1 MLQNKDFRERF
12 QMRYIWCMEVAF
24 APERMHAELDGLI
37 DTIRPVMQY
46 QLDRFRCTN
55 GERTSWDKW
64 YSYIE
69 TIRDFAVNRKAP
81 AKAQFMAWA
90 GIDEAKYGYLHGKAM
105 RTWGTQV
112 GE

>member
-1 MLQNKDFRERF
+1 
-12 QMRYIWCMEVAF
+12 MRYVWCMEVAF

-55 GERTSWDKW
+55 GERTDWDKW

-69 TIRDFAVNRKAP
+69 IIHHFADNRYEP
-81 AKAQFMAWA
+81 AKAQFMSWA
-90 GIDEAKYGYLHGKAM
+90 GINEAYYRYLRNQAIKE
-105 RTWGTQV
+105 WGSTV
-112 GE
+112 E

>member
-1 MLQNKDFRERF
+1 M
-12 QMRYIWCMEVAF
+12 IS
-24 APERMHAELDGLI
+24 ELDALV

-55 GERTSWDKW
+55 GEETDWNKW

-69 TIRDFAVNRKAP
+69 IIRDFANNRKAP

-90 GIDEAKYGYLHGKAM
+90 GISESTYGYLHGQAL
-105 RTWGTQV
+105 RTWGTTV
-112 GE
+112 EK